1 MPLSI
6 EYESISFFSLLV
18 PQITIIL
25 ILACY
30 LHIPIILIF
39 LAQEFFMSF
48 NKTKSIMVTLTT
60 CSLLLSTGCLQTIA
74 SSGFPSSHS
83 FNKKQIESESDGIV
97 ALKEVFD
104 SSVEKIPTLSAVG
117 YAVVSSQPGR
127 TNAQKRLMAIRSARM
142 AAMRELAEQIH
153 GIQVDSN
160 TTVID
165 LMVQNDTFR
174 AVVKGVIRGAKT
186 VRINP
191 TGVDTYETVLEID
204 KDMMLMML
212 RNARRT

>member
-1 MPLSI
+1 MSI
-6 EYESISFFSLLV
+6 NNYKRFVVGI
-18 PQITIIL
+18 
-25 ILACY
+25 
-30 LHIPIILIF
+30 
-39 LAQEFFMSF
+39 
-48 NKTKSIMVTLTT
+48 TT
-60 CSLLLSTGCLQTIA
+60 CSLFFTTGCLQNFA
-74 SSGFPSSHS
+74 NSNFSSSNKLSS
-83 FNKKQIESESDGIV
+83 NQINSDSDGIV

-127 TNAQKRLMAIRSARM
+127 TDAQKRLMAIRSARM

-174 AVVKGVIRGAKT
+174 AVVKGIIRGAKT

-204 KDMMLMML
+204 KDMMLLML
-212 RNARRT
+212 KSARKT

>member
-1 MPLSI
+1 MKFFKHVKIFIPL
-6 EYESISFFSLLV
+6 Y
-18 PQITIIL
+18 L
-25 ILACY
+25 IL
-30 LHIPIILIF
+30 L
-39 LAQEFFMSF
+39 
-48 NKTKSIMVTLTT
+48 
-60 CSLLLSTGCLQTIA
+60 TGCIQ
-74 SSGFPSSHS
+74 S
-83 FNKKQIESESDGIV
+83 FDDLRMSKNNSINIDKNTNGIV

-104 SSVEKIPTLSAVG
+104 SSVEKIPTLTAVG

-127 TNAQKRLMAIRSARM
+127 TQAQKRLMAIRSARM
-142 AAMRELAEQIH
+142 SALRELAEQIH

-191 TGVDTYETVLEID
+191 TGNDTYETVLEID
-204 KDMMLMML
+204 RDMMMALL

>member
-1 MPLSI
+1 MKFLKH
-6 EYESISFFSLLV
+6 
-18 PQITIIL
+18 TKIL
-25 ILACY
+25 IPLCF
-30 LHIPIILIF
+30 I
-39 LAQEFFMSF
+39 
-48 NKTKSIMVTLTT
+48 
-60 CSLLLSTGCLQTIA
+60 SLTGCIQ
-74 SSGFPSSHS
+74 S
-83 FNKKQIESESDGIV
+83 FDDLKMSKNNSINIDKNTNGIV

-104 SSVEKIPTLSAVG
+104 SSVEKIPTLTAVG

-127 TNAQKRLMAIRSARM
+127 TQAQKRLMAIRSSRM
-142 AAMRELAEQIH
+142 SAMRELAEQIH

-191 TGVDTYETVLEID
+191 TGNDTYETVLEID
-204 KDMMLMML
+204 KDMMIMML
-212 RNARRT
+212 KSARRT

>member
-1 MPLSI
+1 MK
-6 EYESISFFSLLV
+6 FFKH
-18 PQITIIL
+18 IKIL
-25 ILACY
+25 IPFC
-30 LHIPIILIF
+30 II
-39 LAQEFFMSF
+39 
-48 NKTKSIMVTLTT
+48 
-60 CSLLLSTGCLQTIA
+60 SLTGCIQ
-74 SSGFPSSHS
+74 S
-83 FNKKQIESESDGIV
+83 FDDLSMSKNNSINIDKKTNGIV

-104 SSVEKIPTLSAVG
+104 SSVEKIPTLTAVG

-127 TNAQKRLMAIRSARM
+127 TQAQKRLMAIRSARM
-142 AAMRELAEQIH
+142 SAMRELAEQIH

-191 TGVDTYETVLEID
+191 TSNDTYETVLEID
-204 KDMMLMML
+204 RDMMMALL
-212 RNARRT
+212 RNARRS

>member
-1 MPLSI
+1 M
-6 EYESISFFSLLV
+6 
-18 PQITIIL
+18 T
-25 ILACY
+25 CK
-30 LHIPIILIF
+30 
-39 LAQEFFMSF
+39 
-48 NKTKSIMVTLTT
+48 KTKKIFVTFTL
-60 CSLLLSTGCLQTIA
+60 CSLFLSSGCLQNFEN
-74 SSGFPSSHS
+74 SSFLNSSKS
-83 FNKKQIESESDGIV
+83 SLQNKSSESDGIL

-142 AAMRELAEQIH
+142 AAMRALAEQIH
-153 GIQVDSN
+153 GIQLDSN

-174 AVVKGVIRGAKT
+174 AVVKGLIRGAKT

-191 TGVDTYETVLEID
+191 TGEDTYETVLEID
-204 KDMMLMML
+204 RDMMVMML

>member
-1 MPLSI
+1 MKFFKHIKIFIPFCL
-6 EYESISFFSLLV
+6 ISL
-18 PQITIIL
+18 
-25 ILACY
+25 
-30 LHIPIILIF
+30 
-39 LAQEFFMSF
+39 
-48 NKTKSIMVTLTT
+48 
-60 CSLLLSTGCLQTIA
+60 TGCIQSFDDLRMSKNNTI
-74 SSGFPSSHS
+74 
-83 FNKKQIESESDGIV
+83 NIDKKTNGIV

-104 SSVEKIPTLSAVG
+104 SSVEKIPTLTAVG

-127 TNAQKRLMAIRSARM
+127 TQAQKRLMAIRSARM
-142 AAMRELAEQIH
+142 SAMRELAEQIH

-191 TGVDTYETVLEID
+191 TSNDTYETVLEID
-204 KDMMLMML
+204 RDMMMALL
-212 RNARRT
+212 RNARRS

>member
-1 MPLSI
+1 MAL
-6 EYESISFFSLLV
+6 
-18 PQITIIL
+18 
-25 ILACY
+25 
-30 LHIPIILIF
+30 
-39 LAQEFFMSF
+39 
-48 NKTKSIMVTLTT
+48 NKVKNIAFTFTV
-60 CSLLLSTGCLQTIA
+60 CSLFLGTGCLQNIA
-74 SSGFPSSHS
+74 SSGFLPSHS
-83 FNKKQIESESDGIV
+83 FTSKEIASESDGIV

-127 TNAQKRLMAIRSARM
+127 TDAQKRLMAIRSARM

-174 AVVKGVIRGAKT
+174 AVVKGIIRGAKT

>member
-1 MPLSI
+1 MK
-6 EYESISFFSLLV
+6 FFKH
-18 PQITIIL
+18 TKIL
-25 ILACY
+25 IPLCFIS
-30 LHIPIILIF
+30 LTSCIQSFDDLK
-39 LAQEFFMSF
+39 MSK
-48 NKTKSIMVTLTT
+48 NNSINIDKNT
-60 CSLLLSTGCLQTIA
+60 
-74 SSGFPSSHS
+74 
-83 FNKKQIESESDGIV
+83 NGIV

-127 TNAQKRLMAIRSARM
+127 TDAQKRLMAIRSARM

-174 AVVKGVIRGAKT
+174 AVVKGIIRGAKT

-191 TGVDTYETVLEID
+191 TGEDTYETVLEID
-204 KDMMLMML
+204 KDMMIMILKS
-212 RNARRT
+212 ARRT

>member
-1 MPLSI
+1 M
-6 EYESISFFSLLV
+6 SL
-18 PQITIIL
+18 I
-25 ILACY
+25 
-30 LHIPIILIF
+30 
-39 LAQEFFMSF
+39 
-48 NKTKSIMVTLTT
+48 KSKNLFVGVAV
-60 CSLLLSTGCLQTIA
+60 CSLFITTGCLQNIA
-74 SSGFPSSHS
+74 SSNFLPQKS
-83 FNKKQIESESDGIV
+83 FGTKQINTESDGIV

-127 TNAQKRLMAIRSARM
+127 TDAQKRLMAIRSARM

-174 AVVKGVIRGAKT
+174 AVVRGVIRGAKT

-191 TGVDTYETVLEID
+191 TGEDTYETVLEID

-212 RNARRT
+212 RSARRT

>member
-1 MPLSI
+1 MAL
-6 EYESISFFSLLV
+6 
-18 PQITIIL
+18 
-25 ILACY
+25 
-30 LHIPIILIF
+30 
-39 LAQEFFMSF
+39 
-48 NKTKSIMVTLTT
+48 NKVKNIAVTLTV
-60 CSLLLSTGCLQTIA
+60 CSLFLGTGCLQNIA
-74 SSGFPSSHS
+74 SSGFLPSHS
-83 FNKKQIESESDGIV
+83 FTSKEIASESDGIV

-127 TNAQKRLMAIRSARM
+127 TDAQKRLMAIRSARM

-174 AVVKGVIRGAKT
+174 AVVKGIIRGAKT

>member
-1 MPLSI
+1 
-6 EYESISFFSLLV
+6 
-18 PQITIIL
+18 
-25 ILACY
+25 
-30 LHIPIILIF
+30 
-39 LAQEFFMSF
+39 MSF
-48 NKTKSIMVTLTT
+48 IKSKNILVSITT
-60 CSLLLSTGCLQTIA
+60 CAIFLSTGCLQHMANSNFTPINNYNA
-74 SSGFPSSHS
+74 KEI
-83 FNKKQIESESDGIV
+83 NSESDGIV
-97 ALKEVFD
+97 ALKEIFD

-127 TNAQKRLMAIRSARM
+127 TDAQKRLMAIRSARM

-174 AVVKGVIRGAKT
+174 AVVKGIIRGAKT

-212 RNARRT
+212 KSARRT

>member
-1 MPLSI
+1 MK
-6 EYESISFFSLLV
+6 FFKH
-18 PQITIIL
+18 IKIL
-25 ILACY
+25 IPLC
-30 LHIPIILIF
+30 LI
-39 LAQEFFMSF
+39 
-48 NKTKSIMVTLTT
+48 
-60 CSLLLSTGCLQTIA
+60 SLTGCIQ
-74 SSGFPSSHS
+74 S
-83 FNKKQIESESDGIV
+83 FDDLRMSKKNSINIDKNTNGIV

-104 SSVEKIPTLSAVG
+104 SSVEKIPTLTAVG

-127 TNAQKRLMAIRSARM
+127 TQAQKRLMAIRSARM
-142 AAMRELAEQIH
+142 SAMRELAEQIH

-191 TGVDTYETVLEID
+191 TSNDTYETVLEID
-204 KDMMLMML
+204 RDMMMALL
-212 RNARRT
+212 RNARRS

>member
-1 MPLSI
+1 
-6 EYESISFFSLLV
+6 
-18 PQITIIL
+18 
-25 ILACY
+25 
-30 LHIPIILIF
+30 
-39 LAQEFFMSF
+39 MSF
-48 NKTKSIMVTLTT
+48 NKTKTILVTFTM
-60 CSLLLSTGCLQTIA
+60 CSLFLGTGCLQNIA
-74 SSGFPSSHS
+74 SSGFPSSH
-83 FNKKQIESESDGIV
+83 NNNLKQIKSESDGIV

-127 TNAQKRLMAIRSARM
+127 TDAQKRLMAIRSARM

>member
-1 MPLSI
+1 M
-6 EYESISFFSLLV
+6 
-18 PQITIIL
+18 
-25 ILACY
+25 ACKKAKK
-30 LHIPIILIF
+30 IF
-39 LAQEFFMSF
+39 
-48 NKTKSIMVTLTT
+48 VTFTL
-60 CSLLLSTGCLQTIA
+60 CSLFLSTGCLQNLEN
-74 SSGFPSSHS
+74 SGFLNSNNHSLQKNSSD
-83 FNKKQIESESDGIV
+83 NDGIV

-104 SSVEKIPTLSAVG
+104 SSVEKIPTLTAVG

-127 TNAQKRLMAIRSARM
+127 TDAQKRLMAIRSARM

-153 GIQVDSN
+153 GIQLDSN

-174 AVVKGVIRGAKT
+174 AVVKGLIRGAKT

-204 KDMMLMML
+204 RDMMFMML

>member
-1 MPLSI
+1 MAL
-6 EYESISFFSLLV
+6 
-18 PQITIIL
+18 
-25 ILACY
+25 
-30 LHIPIILIF
+30 
-39 LAQEFFMSF
+39 
-48 NKTKSIMVTLTT
+48 NKTKNIVITFTL
-60 CSLLLSTGCLQTIA
+60 CSLFLSSGCIESLGSLGFSNSNNFASVKKSTG
-74 SSGFPSSHS
+74 SD
-83 FNKKQIESESDGIV
+83 SEGIV

-117 YAVVSSQPGR
+117 YAVVSSQPGK

-174 AVVKGVIRGAKT
+174 AVVKGLIRGAKT

-191 TGVDTYETVLEID
+191 TGNDTYETVLEID
-204 KDMMLMML
+204 RDMMLMML
-212 RNARRT
+212 RNAQRT